1 MGSCESSNASAGDR
15 VEAFFGGHWYPG
27 RITMAHADGTF
38 DVCWDDGTGSARK
51 RAQEVRAFRDGTAPV
66 VLLGKPGMQGYHN
79 GKAPQAGYQT
89 AMAPKVGAGTPV
101 TTEATNGLAGRVGR
115 GESLIANAEWIAE
128 VLEAHNR
135 LRARHGSPPL
145 QWDPECAQKAQLAAD
160 ACAARGTLF
169 HSHCKEYGHGQNVF
183 FGTPGHY
190 SAKNAAEEW
199 YKECENPGYY
209 TPGAPGTGHF
219 TQLVWLATTHVGVA
233 CDRMGKGYIVANYS
247 PPGNLQPVKPH
258 YVNNVLPRGTP
269 MQTRVQVC
277 KVAKN
282 IVATS
287 LTAEVRELLD
297 SIPHENVKMP
307 H

>member
-1 MGSCESSNASAGDR
+1 
-15 VEAFFGGHWYPG
+15 
-27 RITMAHADGTF
+27 
-38 DVCWDDGTGSARK
+38 
-51 RAQEVRAFRDGTAPV
+51 
-66 VLLGKPGMQGYHN
+66 
-79 GKAPQAGYQT
+79 
-89 AMAPKVGAGTPV
+89 
-101 TTEATNGLAGRVGR
+101 
-115 GESLIANAEWIAE
+115 
-128 VLEAHNR
+128 
-135 LRARHGSPPL
+135 L

-169 HSHCKEYGHGQNVF
+169 HSHCKEYGHGQNAF

-277 KVAKN
+277 KVAKH

-297 SIPHENVKMP
+297 SIPHENVKDATLKHLASGGKAELDYHP
-307 H
+307 APKGRITAKLWSNRGCKTLTGTW